1 MNTRT
6 LVALTLLTAAFVQA
20 SAQKYD
26 LSPRFTAGNATVY
39 DLTFRIDGMPQKT
52 TYKSKLENEIIDVRD
67 DGSYITSSTQTDHKL
82 IIDGKE
88 VDSPSEELTEVTTY
102 DKNGVPMQM
111 GGDMDSPESFR
122 VAFLTSFL
130 APSKPVA
137 INETWVIDIA
147 ADQEKR
153 IRKVKHTYKLLRI
166 SKIGEIEVAEV
177 SIKVREISED
187 HPASVLGKVWVDI
200 KTGETV
206 RYQIEVLDLPIGAE
220 YIDGGV
226 LIELAKPS
234 S

>member
-6 LVALTLLTAAFVQA
+6 LVALTLLTAACVQA

-26 LSPRFTAGNATVY
+26 LSPRFTAGDATVY

-67 DGSYITSSTQTDHKL
+67 DGSYITSSTQTNHKL
-82 IIDGKE
+82 IIDGNE

-102 DKNGVPMQM
+102 NKLGVPTVM
-111 GGDMDSPESFR
+111 GGDMDSPEAFR
-122 VAFLTSFL
+122 MAFLTSFL
-130 APSKPVA
+130 APSKTIA
-137 INETWVIDIA
+137 INETWVVDVKA
-147 ADQEKR
+147 NAENSV
-153 IRKVKHTYKLLRI
+153 RKMKHTYKLLRI
-166 SKIGEIEVAEV
+166 TKIGDQQVAEIRLTV
-177 SIKVREISED
+177 KEISDD
-187 HPASVLGKVWVDI
+187 HPATVLGKVWVDV

-206 RYQIEVLDLPIGAE
+206 RYQVEVLDLPIGSE